1 MSILTEESLNK
12 ANGDIWSKAF
22 RKNSNI
28 VTRKI
33 AGELFLVPIRGSLA
47 DMQRIFALTPVAEYV
62 WQQLNTKSLRDI
74 CSDITATFDVERDQ
88 AESDIQ
94 EFISELLDAQLIQE

>member
-1 MSILTEESLNK
+1 LDK
-12 ANGDIWSKAF
+12 VNGDIWSKVF

-33 AGELFLVPIRGSLA
+33 AGELFLVPIRGNLA
-47 DMQRIFALTPVAEYV
+47 DMQKIFALTPVAEHV
-62 WQQLNTKSLRDI
+62 WQQLNTKNLHDI
-74 CSDITATFDVERDQ
+74 CSDIIATFDVERDQ
-88 AESDIQ
+88 AEADIQ